1 MSALSVFDIAGS
13 GMNAQ
18 SLRLN
23 LVASNIANANSVSS
37 SLDEVYKSRQPV
49 FAAQLSNVMDKNSAA
64 VGVDVKG
71 VVESQAPGI
80 MEYAPNHPMADDAG
94 YIFKPNVNTVE
105 EMANMMSASR
115 SYQNNVEVFNTSKQL
130 MVNHS
135 AGQYV
140 DGTAHTNGIESVWAL
155 LKRGYNGVFHHF
167 SDKHIGR
174 YVDEFVFRLNDDN
187 VKRLTLDRIDS
198 IVFGFSGNR
207 LSYKMLVL
215 T

>member
-23 LVASNIANANSVSS
+23 LVASNISNANSVSS
-37 SLDEVYKSRQPV
+37 SLNEVYKSRQPV

-64 VGVDVKG
+64 VGVDIKG
-71 VVESQAPGI
+71 VVESQAPSI

-130 MVNHS
+130 ILQTLRM
-135 AGQYV
+135 GQ
-140 DGTAHTNGIESVWAL
+140 
-155 LKRGYNGVFHHF
+155 
-167 SDKHIGR
+167 
-174 YVDEFVFRLNDDN
+174 
-187 VKRLTLDRIDS
+187 
-198 IVFGFSGNR
+198 
-207 LSYKMLVL
+207 
-215 T
+215 